1 MKKMI
6 RIAFAY
12 AVAAMAG
19 GVFYREFTK
28 FQGFT
33 GKTTLSLVHTHLFL
47 LGMVMFLLVSLFVD
61 RFSLE
66 QEKKFRAFL
75 ILYNIGVPMTALML
89 FVRGLV
95 QIRLNGD
102 MPSKA
107 LDASISGLAGI
118 GHILTG
124 VGIVLFFLCLLKAE
138 NTETKNR

>member
-12 AVAAMAG
+12 AVAAMVG

-124 VGIVLFFLCLLKAE
+124 VGIVLFFLCLLKSE
-138 NTETKNR
+138 NTGTKNR

>member
-61 RFSLE
+61 RFSLAE
-66 QEKKFRAFL
+66 EKRFRTFI

-95 QIRLNGD
+95 QIRYNGD
-102 MPSKA
+102 LPSKA

-124 VGIVLFFLCLLKAE
+124 IGIVLFFLCLLKAVDAE
-138 NTETKNR
+138 TER